1 MQKKRMTQREKTER
15 ARIKKKLQKDGLL
28 PPDKPKL
35 NRKKFVEEAQIE
47 WNERDKECL
56 IWDLYLMSAISY
68 MLGHRGKGMRLSPEA
83 IGVAKALKIALR
95 LREFEQEL
103 KEEGASE
110 YKLIDQYE
118 YIKDILE
125 A

>member
-1 MQKKRMTQREKTER
+1 MPKKRMTQKEKSER
-15 ARIKKKLQKDGLL
+15 ARLKKELQKKGFL
-28 PPDKPKL
+28 PPDKQKL
-35 NRKKFVEEAQIE
+35 NRKKFVEEARTE
-47 WNERDKECL
+47 WNERDKDCL
-56 IWDLYLMSAISY
+56 IWEVYLRHAMSY
-68 MLGHRGKGMRLSPEA
+68 MLGHTGRDMRTSPEA
-83 IGVAKALKIALR
+83 VGAAKVLKIALR

-103 KEEGASE
+103 KINGVSE

>member
-1 MQKKRMTQREKTER
+1 MPKKRMTQKEKAER
-15 ARIKKKLQKDGLL
+15 ARLKKDLQKKGFL
-28 PPDKPKL
+28 PPDKQKL
-35 NRKKFVEEAQIE
+35 NRKKFVEEARTE
-47 WNERDKECL
+47 WNERDKDCL
-56 IWDLYLMSAISY
+56 IWEVYLTHAMSY
-68 MLGHRGKGMRLSPEA
+68 MLGHVGRDKRISPEA
-83 IGVAKALKIALR
+83 VGAAKVLKIALR

-103 KEEGASE
+103 KINGISE